1 MASRPNGLIRREPG
15 VGAGPDRTGQSFR
28 FWTGSGS
35 SGGRVTHTWAA
46 ETSGMSGPAGQ
57 TYVKELELTG
67 VGGRYALV
75 IGSHCEA

>member
-1 MASRPNGLIRREPG
+1 M
-15 VGAGPDRTGQSFR
+15 
-28 FWTGSGS
+28 
-35 SGGRVTHTWAA
+35 THTWAA

-67 VGGRYALV
+67 VGGRHALV